1 MAKKKQK
8 YYVVW
13 RGRRPGIY
21 SSWEDCQAQV
31 FGFDGA
37 RFKSFDR
44 LADAESA
51 FQQPFTQHI
60 QLKPSSEASRSGG
73 SGSKLPTPKRSLE
86 QLRQM
91 GVDMSAICVDAA
103 CSGNPGVLEYQG
115 VTMDG
120 KLLFHRGPFPEG
132 TVNLGEFLAIVSALA
147 LLRGKGDS
155 RRIYTDSMTAMAWV
169 RNKQTKSKLVRN
181 ETNADLLDRVATAVQ
196 WLHDHSFSNPI
207 TKWETDRWGEI
218 PADFGRKG

>member
-1 MAKKKQK
+1 LAKKAK

-13 RGRRPGIY
+13 RGRQPGVY
-21 SSWEDCQAQV
+21 LTWDDCQAQV
-31 FGFDGA
+31 HGFEGA

-44 LADAESA
+44 LADAEAA
-51 FQQPFTQHI
+51 FLESFAQHLQI
-60 QLKPSSEASRSGG
+60 KSSPSGG
-73 SGSKLPTPKRSLE
+73 KKSPTPQRSLD

-120 KLLFHRGPFPEG
+120 KPLFRRGPFPEG

-147 LLRGKGDS
+147 MLQAKGDS
-155 RRIYTDSMTAMAWV
+155 RRIYTDSKTAMAWV

-181 ETNADLLDRVATAVQ
+181 EVNADLLDRVAKAVT
-196 WLHDHSFSNPI
+196 WLQENNYSNPI

>member
-13 RGRRPGIY
+13 RGRRPGVY
-21 SSWEDCQAQV
+21 SNWEDCQAQV
-31 FGFDGA
+31 FGFEGA

-44 LADAESA
+44 LAEAEA
-51 FQQPFTQHI
+51 A
-60 QLKPSSEASRSGG
+60 LLEPSSQHVKPQSSSGG
-73 SGSKLPTPKRSLE
+73 SGGSRGKKTPTPERSLE
-86 QLRQM
+86 QLRAM

-120 KLLFHRGPFPEG
+120 QLLFHRGPFPEG
-132 TVNLGEFLAIVSALA
+132 TVNLGEFLALVSALA
-147 LLRGKGDS
+147 MLRAKGDN

-181 ETNADLLDRVATAVQ
+181 EINADLLDRVAKAVQ
-196 WLHDHSFSNPI
+196 WLHDHPCSNPI